1 MTKPKRLIPF
11 REGLAR
17 LQLSKSGYYNQ
28 LKTDPTLP
36 RVVKPN
42 GPGTRTSAFYEP
54 EIDARIEQRV
64 AERSVAGEQR

>member
-1 MTKPKRLIPF
+1 MNKPKRLIPF

-17 LQLSKSGYYNQ
+17 IQKSKSGYYNG

-42 GPGTRTSAFYEP
+42 GPRHP
-54 EIDARIEQRV
+54 DKRILRARD
-64 AERSVAGEQR
+64 

>member
-1 MTKPKRLIPF
+1 MNKPKRLIPF

-17 LQLSKSGYYNQ
+17 IQKSKSGYYNG

-54 EIDARIEQRV
+54 EIDAYIELRV
-64 AERSVAGEQR
+64 AERSVVGGQ